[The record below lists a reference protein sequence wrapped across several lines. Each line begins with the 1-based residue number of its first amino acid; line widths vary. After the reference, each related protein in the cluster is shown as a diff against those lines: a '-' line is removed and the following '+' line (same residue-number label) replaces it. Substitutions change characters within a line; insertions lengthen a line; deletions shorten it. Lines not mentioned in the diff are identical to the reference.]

1 VEHVKTNGLALAVQA
16 WPGAPAPPERTV
28 VGIHG
33 LTSNHTVCHFT
44 YDAER
49 TASGGVRSK
58 VRRHAIE
65 EEVANLHCRL
75 VVAPGTN
82 HYTILLSSHDLVRRE
97 VAAFLA
103 ARAPAVH

>member
-16 WPGAPAPPERTV
+16 WPEAPAPPERTV

-33 LTSNHTVCHFT
+33 LTSNHIVCHFT
-44 YDAER
+44 YDVER

-58 VRRHAIE
+58 V
-65 EEVANLHCRL
+65 
-75 VVAPGTN
+75 
-82 HYTILLSSHDLVRRE
+82 TILLSSHDLVRRE